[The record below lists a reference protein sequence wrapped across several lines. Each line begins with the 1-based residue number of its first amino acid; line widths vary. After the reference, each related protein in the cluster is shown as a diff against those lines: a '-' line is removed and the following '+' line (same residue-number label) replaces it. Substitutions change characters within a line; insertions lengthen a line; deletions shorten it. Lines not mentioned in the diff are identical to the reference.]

1 MNQQNRLWTKI
12 SVASE
17 KKGSTIEAVF
27 AVKFSSASDVVF
39 WSSLQSDWILNE
51 LSIVWFQIH
60 QFFLKI
66 HASRTHQVE
75 LYFMVTLP
83 NFRFSIQLDSLFFI
97 QLVKNFRFGPKIRFL
112 GLNPKFF
119 LESSS
124 SVDQADPGLQTEPI
138 DIFDFFFHFSTKKCP
153 YMAQKTV
160 FEVQNNNGGLPNQMK
175 LKSILHPLVTST
187 WKEI

>member
-17 KKGSTIEAVF
+17 KKGSTIETVF
-27 AVKFSSASDVVF
+27 AVKFSSAFDVVF

-124 SVDQADPGLQTEPI
+124 SVDQAAPGLQTEPI
-138 DIFDFFFHFSTKKCP
+138 DIFDFFSTFLPRNAHIWPKKRFLRF
-153 YMAQKTV
+153 KTTMV
-160 FEVQNNNGGLPNQMK
+160 DYQIKWN
-175 LKSILHPLVTST
+175 
-187 WKEI
+187 